1 MVQLC
6 SLEKPKPLTPPRP
19 GIRRVFFKD
28 LQDIPLVLST
38 GALKAQAEVFVP
50 RSQANVQ
57 GDVEDQ
63 AEDATAEI
71 DQQIEQPD
79 ADATDLVD
87 SRDITDS
94 LASTAAPLA
103 VEHISQEQRN
113 AALCFLKRYQQ
124 RKRNLEL
131 EKTKTLTQKTCDCYF
146 EACLKLAPPPEE
158 RQSLDGYRWKVY
170 IGYYWKL
177 YLGLVPH
184 LLASVKGLES
194 YAFSAKAEAKKRYR
208 GSEKQDYDDVHKTT
222 NEIG

>member
-6 SLEKPKPLTPPRP
+6 SLEKPKPLTPPRK

-38 GALKAQAEVFVP
+38 GPLKPQAEAFVP
-50 RSQANVQ
+50 RSQENVQ
-57 GDVEDQ
+57 GGDVEGQ
-63 AEDATAEI
+63 AEDGTAEI

-94 LASTAAPLA
+94 LASAAAPLT
-103 VEHISQEQRN
+103 VEHISQEQKN
-113 AALCFLKRYQQ
+113 AALCFLKIYQQ

-131 EKTKTLTQKTCDCYF
+131 EKTKTLTQKTCDSYF
-146 EACLKLAPPPEE
+146 EGCLKLAPPPEK
-158 RQSLDGYRWKVY
+158 RQSPD
-170 IGYYWKL
+170 GYYWKL

-184 LLASVKGLES
+184 LLACVKGLES

-208 GSEKQDYDDVHKTT
+208 GREKQDYDDVHKTM